1 MITSGNPFQD
11 EPVSEATGEPYPHPS
26 TRHCGGV
33 LLSRHRIVEGAVQ
46 VTEWN
51 IDSHPGNRVFELAG
65 FGHTR

>member
-11 EPVSEATGEPYPHPS
+11 EPVSEATGEPYPHTS

-33 LLSRHRIVEGAVQ
+33 LLSRHRIVKGTVKVAERNV
-46 VTEWN
+46 
-51 IDSHPGNRVFELAG
+51 DSHPGNRTFGLAG